1 MRLILLIPLIT
12 ILSLDLHAQGEEV
25 NTVGFTFLDYNFKL
39 PDNFLSSKSI
49 VVVTVPHK
57 AGNTKERGDWK
68 SFAELAHKQ
77 FRRMGI
83 DAIGYYNSDDLM
95 SGRDATITFSKSF
108 KKRKVKNIIFLSQV
122 SAVTNGVSSD
132 QFVIVITPFNGDASL
147 MTHGQQ
153 AWKTQSIEL
162 NRVFKILGNEVYKS
176 EQAKTNFLI
185 TDLPELFNDTK
196 MIYGRRFGV
205 NCRDLK
211 VDKLGIPKFKKIEIP
226 EQKPDRPFNNL
237 LEKEIAIYNAQVDV
251 DNKKLAE
258 IMKTYPFEYGL
269 LEGESDDDFY
279 REGFQYVL
287 LSLNTSGVS
296 MRQLLNYKMDYTE
309 TDYITIRATEYGS
322 TLKSIPVNAL
332 VSKFYVRHLYTK
344 DVYTGGKWDADQSWE
359 DALRNFIRNIKD
371 EFKID

>member
-12 ILSLDLHAQGEEV
+12 ILSFDLHAQGEEV

-39 PDNFLSSKSI
+39 PNDFLSSKSI
-49 VVVTVPHK
+49 VVVSVPHK
-57 AGNTKERGDWK
+57 AGNSKERGDWK
-68 SFAELAHKQ
+68 LFSELAHKQ

-108 KKRKVKNIIFLSQV
+108 KKRKVKNIIFLSRV
-122 SAVTNGVSSD
+122 PAATNGVSSD
-132 QFVIVITPFNGDASL
+132 QFVIVITPFNGKASL
-147 MTHGQQ
+147 TSHGQA
-153 AWKTQSIEL
+153 AWKTQSSEY
-162 NRVFKILGNEVYKS
+162 NRAFKILGNEVYKS
-176 EQAKTNFLI
+176 EQPKTNFLI
-185 TDLPELFNDTK
+185 TDLPELFSDTK

-226 EQKPDRPFNNL
+226 EKKPGGPINNL
-237 LEKEIAIYNAQVDV
+237 IEKEIVIYNAQVDV
-251 DNKKLAE
+251 NNEKLEA

-279 REGFQYVL
+279 REGYQYVL
-287 LSLNTSGVS
+287 LNLNTSGVS

-309 TDYITIRATEYGS
+309 TDYITIRATDYGS

-332 VSKFYVRHLYTK
+332 VNKFYVRHLYTK
-344 DVYTGGKWDADQSWE
+344 DVYTGAKWDADQSWE
-359 DALRNFIRNIKD
+359 DALRNFIRNMKT